1 MQREEETEP
10 KKERNTP
17 LFRAACGCRIE

>member
-10 KKERNTP
+10 KKERNP
-17 LFRAACGCRIE
+17 PSFRAAYSCMIE